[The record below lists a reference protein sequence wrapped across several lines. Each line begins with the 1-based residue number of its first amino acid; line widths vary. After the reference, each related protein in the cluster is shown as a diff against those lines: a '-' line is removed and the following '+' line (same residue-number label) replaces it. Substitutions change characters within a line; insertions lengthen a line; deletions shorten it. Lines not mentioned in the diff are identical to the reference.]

1 MNKDRKNANYL
12 INELLHTI
20 DKIGIKETIQAL
32 KRKQEDIQS
41 SIPELQIHII
51 HQTCK
56 QFNIQEETLL
66 RGRDKSEERYNAIG
80 VCAFLLHNHLGI
92 TQTKI
97 SMLLKKDIS
106 TISRHLKRLSCL
118 DKKYKNERELEIII
132 SDLDIK
138 IKEYKNK

>member
-20 DKIGIKETIQAL
+20 DKIGIKEKIQAL

-51 HQTCK
+51 NQTCK